1 MDYVCTIRYEFTYYR
16 KPELIAKICK
26 LLKAHINKY
35 CAGIGSLQIKYDYNR
50 DHVEKSPKSHADGI
64 PTNRKAN
71 ILCVDAELKTQDDD
85 IGNILSTMM
94 EDTPKG
100 CMGQSL
106 KGHYHYTYTK
116 KSRMGSQK
124 AMIEIKVTIGCGYK
138 FDEKP
143 EHYSEP
149 RQNGIFSADNF
160 PKVNEFFRKLQ
171 SKKWAHNDSPRQP

>member
-1 MDYVCTIRYEFTYYR
+1 MEHVCTIRYEFTYYR

-94 EDTPKG
+94 EDTPKR

-106 KGHYHYTYTK
+106 KCHYHYTYTK

-124 AMIEIKVTIGCGYK
+124 AMIGIEVTIACGYK

-143 EHYSEP
+143 EQYSEP
-149 RQNGIFSADNF
+149 RQNGIFSVDNF
-160 PKVNEFFRKLQ
+160 QKVNEFFRKLQ
-171 SKKWAHNDSPRQP
+171 SKKWALNDSPRQP

>member
-1 MDYVCTIRYEFTYYR
+1 MEHVCTIRYEFTYYR

-50 DHVEKSPKSHADGI
+50 DHVEKSAKSHADGI

-71 ILCVDAELKTQDDD
+71 ILCIDAELKTQDDD
-85 IGNILSTMM
+85 IGNILDTMM
-94 EDTPKG
+94 KDTPKG

-106 KGHYHYTYTK
+106 KCHYTYTK

-143 EHYSEP
+143 GIIQNPGRTVYS
-149 RQNGIFSADNF
+149 RQIISQ
-160 PKVNEFFRKLQ
+160 R
-171 SKKWAHNDSPRQP
+171 